1 MLSKRIREAMRLIG
15 NVDVLIDVGTD
26 HALLPIAMIAS
37 NQARRVVAVDNKPG
51 PYEKALANVNA
62 SGQRDKIDVVLS
74 DGFDQ
79 VDAAAADAA
88 CILGMGGLA
97 IRTILDR
104 AAIANLRVLVLGP
117 QSEAAAVRF
126 WLAEHGWTI
135 EDEVFV
141 VDREKH
147 YPILRAVRGAM
158 TLDLVAA
165 RYGPILLSRCDP
177 DLFAQ
182 IEKELDHL
190 VAAQKR
196 AADRVKSEALAR
208 QIQTL
213 RSLLS

>member
-15 NVDVLIDVGTD
+15 PVDVLIDVGTD

-37 NQARRVVAVDNKPG
+37 NQARRVVAVDNKSG
-51 PYEKALANVNA
+51 PYEKALANVKA
-62 SGQRDKIDVVLS
+62 SGHADKIDVVLS

-79 VDAAAADAA
+79 VDAAADAA

-97 IRTILDR
+97 IRTILER
-104 AAIANLRVLVLGP
+104 AELANLRVLVLGP

-147 YPILRAVRGAM
+147 YPILRAVRGTM

-165 RYGPILLSRCDP
+165 RYGPVLLERRDP

-190 VAAQKR
+190 VAAQTR

-213 RSLLS
+213 RSLLA